1 MEEYLRISLKTVIV
15 MDSAKYHI
23 RHIEKTPTMYMKKGT
38 MIAFMSK
45 HESDLN
51 ITGDVGTSS

>member
-1 MEEYLRISLKTVIV
+1 MEEYLGIGLKIVIV

-23 RHIEKTPTMYMKKGT
+23 RQVEKTPTMYMKKGT